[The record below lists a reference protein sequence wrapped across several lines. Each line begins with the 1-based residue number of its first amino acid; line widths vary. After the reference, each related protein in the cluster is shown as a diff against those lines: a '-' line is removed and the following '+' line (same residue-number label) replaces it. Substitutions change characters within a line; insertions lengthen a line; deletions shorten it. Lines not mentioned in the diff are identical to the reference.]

1 MFSPWPLLI
10 AVVLFAAGGFGGWK
24 AAMDHRDALEL
35 ADARG
40 RADALE
46 AVATELAK
54 VKVIQKNVT
63 NILEKET
70 KTNTVYAECRHTP
83 EALKALNSAL
93 VPGGVK

>member
-1 MFSPWPLLI
+1 MNPWPILV

-46 AVATELAK
+46 AVATEIAK
-54 VKVIQKNVT
+54 VKIVQRNTT
-63 NILEKET
+63 NILEKEV
-70 KTNTVYAECRHTP
+70 KEKLVYSECKHTT

-93 VPGGVK
+93 TQGAPK

>member
-1 MFSPWPLLI
+1 MNPWPIIL
-10 AVVLFAAGGFGGWK
+10 AVILFAAGGFGGWR

-54 VKVIQKNVT
+54 VKIVQKTTT
-63 NILEKET
+63 NILEKEVRVE
-70 KTNTVYAECRHTP
+70 KQYQECKHSP

-93 VPGGVK
+93 VPGGTK

>member
-1 MFSPWPLLI
+1 MISPWPL
-10 AVVLFAAGGFGGWK
+10 VLAFVIAAGSGFAGWR

-54 VKVIQKNVT
+54 VKIVQKT
-63 NILEKET
+63 NNITLEKEVRE
-70 KTNTVYAECRHTP
+70 KLVYTECKHTP

-93 VPGGVK
+93 VPGGAK

>member
-1 MFSPWPLLI
+1 MNPWPIIL
-10 AVVLFAAGGFGGWK
+10 AVILFAAGGFGGWR

-40 RADALE
+40 KEEALQ
-46 AVATELAK
+46 AVAEQLAK
-54 VKVIQKNVT
+54 VKIIQRTTT
-63 NILEKET
+63 NILEKEV
-70 KTNTVYAECRHTP
+70 KEKLVYSECKHSP

>member
-1 MFSPWPLLI
+1 MSPWPILL

-46 AVATELAK
+46 AVAVELSK
-54 VKVIQKNVT
+54 IKITQRNVT
-63 NILEKET
+63 NILEKEVRVE
-70 KTNTVYAECRHTP
+70 KQYQECKHSP
-83 EALKALNSAL
+83 EALNALNSAL